1 MVGIEA
7 DKSPAGGLAT
17 AMSEKRTNGE
27 RRNASDAG
35 RFGPDAPELLDIED
49 GTIWMRD
56 AEGSELADL
65 RTAQREAAETLVEMG
80 ATCSAASSMEGSA
93 QPFATMRVGSSS
105 L

>member
-35 RFGPDAPELLDIED
+35 RFGPDAPLLLDIED
-49 GTIWMRD
+49 GTISMRD
-56 AEGSELADL
+56 AEGSE
-65 RTAQREAAETLVEMG
+65 QREAAETLVEMG